1 MTKIY
6 SNNRMVGEVIG
17 TTFRKRLKPSHF
29 LWRPPAIAFGLQSL
43 IDAKKA
49 GAIRIEV
56 INTETG
62 RVHRATL
69 DMMERHGFS
78 VERGGFEPQRALALH
93 KWQVTTVDAKQLE
106 LL

>member
-6 SNNRMVGEVIG
+6 SNNRMVGEVVG
-17 TTFRKRLKPSHF
+17 TTFRKHLKPNHF

-43 IDAKKA
+43 IDAKRA
-49 GAIRIEV
+49 GATRVEV

-69 DMMERHGFS
+69 DLIERHGFN

-93 KWQVTTVDAKQLE
+93 RWQVTTKDAQQLE

>member
-6 SNNRMVGEVIG
+6 SNNIMVGEVIG
-17 TTFRKRLKPSHF
+17 DIFRKRLKPNHF
-29 LWRPPAIAFGLQSL
+29 LWRPPAIAFALQSL

-49 GAIRIEV
+49 GAIKVEV

-69 DMMERHGFS
+69 DLIERHGFNI
-78 VERGGFEPQRALALH
+78 ERGGFEPQRALALH
-93 KWQVTTVDAKQLE
+93 KWQVTTKDAKQLE

>member
-6 SNNRMVGEVIG
+6 TNNRVVGEVIDDI
-17 TTFRKRLKPSHF
+17 FRKHLQPNHF

-49 GAIRIEV
+49 GATKVEV
-56 INTETG
+56 VNTETG
-62 RVHRATL
+62 RVHRTTL
-69 DMMERHGFS
+69 DMIERNGFS

>member
-17 TTFRKRLKPSHF
+17 DIFRKSLKPNHF

-43 IDAKKA
+43 IDAKEA
-49 GAIRIEV
+49 GATKVEV

-69 DMMERHGFS
+69 DMIERHGFS

-93 KWQVTTVDAKQLE
+93 KWQVTTKDAQQLE

>member
-6 SNNRMVGEVIG
+6 SNNTMVGAVVG
-17 TTFRKRLKPSHF
+17 TTFRKHLKPNHF

-43 IDAKKA
+43 IDAKRA
-49 GAIRIEV
+49 GATRVEV

-69 DMMERHGFS
+69 DLIERHGFN

-93 KWQVTTVDAKQLE
+93 RWQVTTKDAQQLE